1 MGTSI
6 LGRSWDAGV
15 VFFSSFSPS
24 FYFFSFSPGGGDLR
38 VHPVCIREEKRSEKT
53 VALIA
58 SLMEHLA
65 ASDPAF
71 VMMSEGEKA
80 SGAEVR

>member
-1 MGTSI
+1 M
-6 LGRSWDAGV
+6 LEWC
-15 VFFSSFSPS
+15 FSPHFPLLS
-24 FYFFSFSPGGGDLR
+24 IFSFSPGGGDLR